1 MALSTRTTKRL
12 IRTFLL
18 GQASVTSLVDDRIFG
33 SHLQDSDAETT
44 EFPLVVFALL
54 SGHAAWDTAVQAQ
67 SVEIY
72 AFSKRSAD
80 EASKIYDAVFGAIQH
95 ERLSVEGISVKAL
108 ISEVQRPVD
117 GYNSNVRAWFSRGR
131 WKYSSSE

>member
-12 IRTFLL
+12 VRTFLL

-72 AFSKRSAD
+72 AFSKR
-80 EASKIYDAVFGAIQH
+80 KPRKYTTQC
-95 ERLSVEGISVKAL
+95 
-108 ISEVQRPVD
+108 SELF
-117 GYNSNVRAWFSRGR
+117 STNVYRSRG
-131 WKYSSSE
+131 SP